1 MAGVSADATI
11 EAIET
16 LIPETLTFAL
26 VKDLRYVV
34 RGGRIPG
41 YIKTVADLLRL
52 TPVIRTV
59 PDGRIATT
67 SFLFG
72 RRNRLQK
79 FAHHIARKSDPDSS
93 LIVAIGH
100 AICLD
105 DAVELARLLRKE
117 IPNIE
122 RLITTE
128 LGTALGVHGGPGTL
142 MVATQ
147 PYRPVPAVAD

>member
-1 MAGVSADATI
+1 
-11 EAIET
+11 
-16 LIPETLTFAL
+16 
-26 VKDLRYVV
+26 
-34 RGGRIPG
+34 
-41 YIKTVADLLRL
+41 
-52 TPVIRTV
+52 V
-59 PDGRIATT
+59 PDGRIVTT

-79 FAHHIARKSDPDSS
+79 FARYIARKSDTDSS

-100 AICLD
+100 AVCLD

-147 PYRPVPAVAD
+147 PYRPVPAAAS